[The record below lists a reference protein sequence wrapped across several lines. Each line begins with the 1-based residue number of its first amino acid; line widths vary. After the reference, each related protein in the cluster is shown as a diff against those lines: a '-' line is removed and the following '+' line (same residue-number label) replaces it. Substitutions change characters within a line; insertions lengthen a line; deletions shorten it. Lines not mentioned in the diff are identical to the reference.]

1 MLSFEEIVQ
10 TAIENQHI
18 ILEMD
23 LKKGVPLNYVDKDG
37 RYLLN
42 ILMDIL
48 RKLSFRNTEQKVS
61 RCRNFY
67 ACAEPAMIIQ
77 TSNI

>member
-10 TAIENQHI
+10 TAIENQHS

-37 RYLLN
+37 RYLLKYPDGH
-42 ILMDIL
+42 IEEAQLPKY
-48 RKLSFRNTEQKVS
+48 R
-61 RCRNFY
+61 
-67 ACAEPAMIIQ
+67 AEGE
-77 TSNI
+77 